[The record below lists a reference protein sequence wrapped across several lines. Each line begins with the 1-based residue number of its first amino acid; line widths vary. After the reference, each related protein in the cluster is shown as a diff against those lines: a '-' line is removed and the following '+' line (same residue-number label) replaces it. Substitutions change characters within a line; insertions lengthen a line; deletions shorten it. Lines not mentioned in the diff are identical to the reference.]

1 MNQLIQL
8 RVVALARESL
18 FTSKESAMT
27 TAANLKRD
35 ARRTI
40 DETAPELIGISDWM
54 YHNPELGLQEVKASE
69 RLTALLERQ
78 GAKVERGI
86 AGLPTAFRAQM
97 TPSTS
102 RPTIAIIAE
111 YDALPEVGHGCGHNI
126 IATAAIGA
134 GLALRSVADR
144 LPGSVVVL
152 GCPAEESAVPN
163 AGGKIYLIEAGYFDD
178 VDAAIMI
185 HPMNETRIGTGSS
198 LVARGIEFEF
208 FGKPA
213 HAAAAPYEG
222 VNALD
227 AVIQTFN
234 GVSALRQQL
243 RPSVRVHGVIT
254 NGGGAPNVIP
264 PYTSAR
270 FRVRATTPEET
281 DEVLRKVVRCAEAG
295 ALSAGARLEWREYIK
310 PYLNMIPNRT
320 IGEAFGENLR
330 ALGIDVQESSAS
342 DGAGSTDFG
351 NVSHLV
357 PAVEAYLRI
366 CGPEAGWHS
375 KEVANATTTEAGHT
389 AIINGASGLVMT
401 AIDLLTSSDLL
412 ERARAEFVKS
422 TAGIG

>member
-1 MNQLIQL
+1 LF
-8 RVVALARESL
+8 VAPEEISMTNAAEMKRAARE
-18 FTSKESAMT
+18 A
-27 TAANLKRD
+27 
-35 ARRTI
+35 I
-40 DETAPELIGISDWM
+40 DEIAPELIALSDWM
-54 YHNPELGLQEVKASE
+54 FANPELGLQEKQAAQ
-69 RLTALLERQ
+69 RLTSLLESR
-78 GAKVERGI
+78 GATIERGI
-86 AGLPTAFRAQM
+86 AGLPTAFRAQV
-97 TPSTS
+97 TPSS
-102 RPTIAIIAE
+102 ERPTVAIIAE

-126 IATAAIGA
+126 IATAAAGA
-134 GLALRSVADR
+134 GMALHAIADS
-144 LPGSVVVL
+144 LPGSAIVL

-185 HPMNETRIGTGSS
+185 HPMNENRVGSGSS

-213 HAAAAPYEG
+213 HAAAAPHEG

-243 RPSVRVHGVIT
+243 RSSVRVHGVIT

-270 FRVRATTPEET
+270 FRVRATTP
-281 DEVLRKVVRCAEAG
+281 DEAEQVMQKVVRCAEAG
-295 ALSAGARLEWREYIK
+295 ALAAGARFEWREYIK
-310 PYLNMIPNRT
+310 PYLNMIPNQT
-320 IGEAFGENLR
+320 IGAAFGENLH
-330 ALGIDVQESSAS
+330 ALGLDVQESPHA

-357 PAVEAYLRI
+357 PSIEAYIKI

-375 KEVANATTTEAGHT
+375 TDVARATVTDTGHA
-389 AIINGASGLVMT
+389 AIINGAAGLAMT
-401 AIDLLTSSDLL
+401 AIDLLTSASLL
-412 ERARAEFVKS
+412 KSARSELETS
-422 TAGIG
+422 LTNML

>member
-1 MNQLIQL
+1 
-8 RVVALARESL
+8 
-18 FTSKESAMT
+18 MT
-27 TAANLKRD
+27 TAAELKRA
-35 ARRTI
+35 ARAAVS
-40 DETAPELIGISDWM
+40 DLAPELIALSDWM
-54 YHNPELGLQEVKASE
+54 YANPELGLQEVKASE
-69 RLTALLERQ
+69 RLTAMLEQ
-78 GAKVERGI
+78 HGAVVERGI
-86 AGLPTAFRAQM
+86 AGLSTAFRAQV
-97 TPSTS
+97 TPATAH
-102 RPTIAIIAE
+102 PTVAIIAE

-126 IATAAIGA
+126 IATAAVGA
-134 GLALRSVADR
+134 GLALRSISAS
-144 LPGSVVVL
+144 LPGSAVVL

-185 HPMNETRIGTGSS
+185 HPMNENRIGSGSS

-213 HAAAAPYEG
+213 HAAAAPHEG

-270 FRVRATTPEET
+270 FRVRATTPEEA
-281 DEVLRKVVRCAEAG
+281 EQVLHKVVRCAEAG
-295 ALSAGARLEWREYIK
+295 ALATGARLEWREYIR

-320 IGEAFGENLR
+320 IGDAFGENLE
-330 ALGIDVQESSAS
+330 ALGLDVQKSPPA

-351 NVSHLV
+351 NVSHRL

-375 KEVANATTTEAGHT
+375 TEVARATISADGHA
-389 AIINGASGLVMT
+389 AIVNGAAGLAMT
-401 AIDLLTSSDLL
+401 AIDLLTSAPLL
-412 ERARAEFVKS
+412 EKARVEFANSV
-422 TAGIG
+422 AAML

>member
-1 MNQLIQL
+1 M
-8 RVVALARESL
+8 S
-18 FTSKESAMT
+18 TSAE
-27 TAANLKRD
+27 LKRD
-35 ARRTI
+35 ARQAI
-40 DETAPELIGISDWM
+40 GEVEPELIGISDWM
-54 YHNPELGLQEVKASE
+54 FANPELGLQEVKATD
-69 RLTALLERQ
+69 RLTGLLESQ
-78 GAKVERGI
+78 GARVERGI

-97 TPSTS
+97 TPSTN
-102 RPTIAIIAE
+102 RPKIAIIAE

-134 GLALRSVADR
+134 GLALRRVADR

-163 AGGKIYLIEAGYFDD
+163 AGGKIYLIESGYFDD

-185 HPMNETRIGTGSS
+185 HPMNENRIGTGSS

-213 HAAAAPYEG
+213 HAAAAPFEG
-222 VNALD
+222 INALD

-270 FRVRATTPEET
+270 FRVRATTPGEAE
-281 DEVLRKVVRCAEAG
+281 EVLHKVVRCAEAG
-295 ALSAGARLEWREYIK
+295 ALSAGARMEWREYIK

-320 IGEAFGENLR
+320 IGHAFGENLR
-330 ALGIDVQESSAS
+330 ALGLDVQETPPA

-351 NVSHLV
+351 NVSHRV

-375 KEVANATTTEAGHT
+375 KEVAQATTTDEGHA
-389 AIINGASGLVMT
+389 AIVNGASGLAMT
-401 AIDLLTSSDLL
+401 AIDLLTSPKLL
-412 ERARAEFVKS
+412 NDAKAEFAISV
-422 TAGIG
+422 AEMA

>member
-1 MNQLIQL
+1 
-8 RVVALARESL
+8 
-18 FTSKESAMT
+18 MT
-27 TAANLKRD
+27 PAVELKRN
-35 ARRTI
+35 ARSAVQSL
-40 DETAPELIGISDWM
+40 APELIALSDWM
-54 YHNPELGLQEVKASE
+54 YANPELGLQEVKAAE
-69 RLTALLERQ
+69 RLTALLERH
-78 GAKVERGI
+78 GATIERGI
-86 AGLPTAFRAQM
+86 AGLPTAFRAKV
-97 TPSTS
+97 TPSTE

-126 IATAAIGA
+126 IATSAVGA
-134 GLALRSVADR
+134 GLALNAISAA

-185 HPMNETRIGTGSS
+185 HPMNETRVGSGSS

-208 FGKPA
+208 YGKPA

-264 PYTSAR
+264 PYTAAR
-270 FRVRATTPEET
+270 FRVRATTPHEAEQ
-281 DEVLRKVVRCAEAG
+281 VMNKVVRCAEAG
-295 ALSAGARLEWREYIK
+295 ALAAGARLEWREYIK
-310 PYLNMIPNRT
+310 PYLNMIPNQT
-320 IGEAFGENLR
+320 IGRAFGENLR
-330 ALGIDVQESSAS
+330 ELGLDVQESPPA

-351 NVSHLV
+351 NVSHRI

-375 KEVANATTTEAGHT
+375 TEVARATTSEDGHA
-389 AIINGASGLVMT
+389 AIINGASSLAMT
-401 AIDLLTSSDLL
+401 AIDLLTSASLL
-412 ERARAEFVKS
+412 ENARSEFVQS
-422 TAGIG
+422 TRAMF